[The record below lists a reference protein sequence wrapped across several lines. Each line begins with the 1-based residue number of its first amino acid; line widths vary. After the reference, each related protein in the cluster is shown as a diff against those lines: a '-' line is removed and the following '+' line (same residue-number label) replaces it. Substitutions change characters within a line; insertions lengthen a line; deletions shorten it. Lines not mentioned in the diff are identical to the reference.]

1 MNAKPY
7 FLIAESEC
15 IIAAYLKSILE
26 GMGFSRFKVA
36 GSFEDTMRT
45 LDKKRTDLV
54 IFDTA
59 LNGCNDGARTSTLIS
74 KMYDIPVILLNDF
87 DDHELIPYQKL
98 YDAFYTISKPF
109 DPQELRLIVE
119 IALLGRERKNQF
131 KSTPA
136 IVSYELERKNV
147 LELTSMGV

>member
-26 GMGFSRFKVA
+26 GMGFSRFKIVC
-36 GSFEDTMRT
+36 SFEEAMRM

-54 IFDTA
+54 IFDTI
-59 LNGCNDGARTSTLIS
+59 LNGCKDGPRTSTTIS
-74 KMYDIPVILLNDF
+74 KMYDIPVILLNDY
-87 DDHELIPYQKL
+87 DDEELIPYQRL
-98 YDAFYTISKPF
+98 YDSFYTVSKPF

-119 IALLGRERKNQF
+119 IALLGRENKIKS

-136 IVSYELERKNV
+136 MLSKVIEQKDV
-147 LELTSMGV
+147 LQPTVIGV

>member
-1 MNAKPY
+1 MNTKPY

-26 GMGFSRFKVA
+26 GMGFSRFNIA
-36 GSFEDTMRT
+36 DSFEETMRT
-45 LDKKRTDLV
+45 LDKKRTDMV

-59 LNGCNDGARTSTLIS
+59 LNGCNDGARTATLIS

-87 DDHELIPYQKL
+87 DDQELIPYQKL
-98 YDAFYTISKPF
+98 YDAFFSISKPF

-119 IALLGRERKNQF
+119 IALPGRERKNQS
-131 KSTPA
+131 KSTPV
-136 IVSYELERKNV
+136 ISSYELEQKSV

>member
-1 MNAKPY
+1 VNTKPY

-26 GMGFSRFKVA
+26 SMGFSRLKVT

-54 IFDTA
+54 IFDTI
-59 LNGCNDGARTSTLIS
+59 LNGCNDGVRTATLIS

-87 DDHELIPYQKL
+87 DDQELIPYQKL
-98 YDAFYTISKPF
+98 YDAFYAISKPF

-119 IALLGRERKNQF
+119 IALLGRERKNHS

-136 IVSYELERKNV
+136 MSSYELERKNV
-147 LELTSMGV
+147 LELTSMGI

>member
-1 MNAKPY
+1 MNTKPH

-15 IIAAYLKSILE
+15 IIAAYLQSILE
-26 GMGFSRFKVA
+26 GMGFSRFIVNR
-36 GSFEDTMRT
+36 SFEDTMRT

-59 LNGCNDGARTSTLIS
+59 LKGCNDGARTATLIS
-74 KMYDIPVILLNDF
+74 KMYDSPVILLSDF
-87 DDHELIPYQKL
+87 DDQELIPYQKL

-119 IALLGRERKNQF
+119 IALLGREKKNQS
-131 KSTPA
+131 KSATA
-136 IVSYELERKNV
+136 TSIYELEQKSV